1 MLSSIGEAVVD
12 TRLALRG
19 AVKYSPC
26 MNVVERTTT
35 TIIAERMMTSITII
49 ETIIHRPA
57 VPVVRVDAQ
66 AT

>member
-1 MLSSIGEAVVD
+1 M
-12 TRLALRG
+12 
-19 AVKYSPC
+19 KYSPT

-35 TIIAERMMTSITII
+35 TITAERMMTSITII